1 MIRTLGARKTQG
13 AAATKVRPDGLWRHP
28 DFLKFWAGE
37 TVSLFGTQ
45 ITLLA
50 LPLTAVLLLNATP
63 SQMGLLTAI
72 EFVPFLF
79 ITLFAGVWTDRKR
92 RRPVL
97 VASNLGRGILL
108 ATVPAAALMGWLT
121 IEYLFLVV
129 FLFGILG
136 VFFEVAYQ
144 SFLPS
149 LVEREELVE
158 GNSKLF
164 ASASAAE
171 IGGPGLAGLLVGT
184 ITAPFALV
192 LDAASFIVAGGS
204 LWLIRKP
211 EPEPM
216 RQGGKRHVL
225 REIKHGIQATFSDRY
240 LRLFAGE
247 AATYNFFNQVFVTL
261 LVLYATRELRLGPEM
276 LGLVFA
282 VGSIGSLLG
291 SVLAARTA
299 RRFGLG
305 KTITFSAAVSCFAP
319 LLIPL
324 AGVLPGM
331 SVPILMASYFATGL
345 GVSLCNVHVFSARQA
360 LMPDQ
365 MRGRM
370 TASYRFVTW
379 GAIPLGA
386 LLSGLLAE
394 ALGLWPTLMLG
405 AMGLTTPWLWFL
417 FSPVLKL
424 REMPRPDG
432 VPDATGAEQKLAA

>member
-1 MIRTLGARKTQG
+1 MISTLSARKTQG
-13 AAATKVRPDGLWRHP
+13 AAATKVRFDGLWRHP

-79 ITLFAGVWTDRKR
+79 ITLFAGVWSDRKR

-108 ATVPAAALMGWLT
+108 ASVPAAALMGWLT

-129 FLFGILG
+129 FLFGIVG

-171 IGGPGLAGLLVGT
+171 IGGPGLAGLLVGV

-192 LDAASFIVAGGS
+192 LDAVSFLVSGGT

-211 EPEPM
+211 EPEP
-216 RQGGKRHVL
+216 V
-225 REIKHGIQATFSDRY
+225 
-240 LRLFAGE
+240 
-247 AATYNFFNQVFVTL
+247 
-261 LVLYATRELRLGPEM
+261 
-276 LGLVFA
+276 
-282 VGSIGSLLG
+282 
-291 SVLAARTA
+291 
-299 RRFGLG
+299 
-305 KTITFSAAVSCFAP
+305 
-319 LLIPL
+319 
-324 AGVLPGM
+324 
-331 SVPILMASYFATGL
+331 
-345 GVSLCNVHVFSARQA
+345 RQA
-360 LMPDQ
+360 
-365 MRGRM
+365 GR
-370 TASYRFVTW
+370 RH
-379 GAIPLGA
+379 I
-386 LLSGLLAE
+386 
-394 ALGLWPTLMLG
+394 
-405 AMGLTTPWLWFL
+405 
-417 FSPVLKL
+417 L
-424 REMPRPDG
+424 R
-432 VPDATGAEQKLAA
+432 